1 MISNTSSTAPV
12 ALRRAVISAALAC
25 WTLLPAVSAKAE
37 GQPRLTTH
45 QSYVED
51 VMRGRGL
58 AIEDPL
64 AVFNFVLGSLPE
76 TVTVYPT
83 ENYFYFHF
91 VYDKAR
97 YAGNIRLDN
106 VDREKGKV
114 HFAYFEELA
123 EWKDQPPVKHML
135 LGKEQGVSVE
145 KVEELVW
152 KIAFR
157 DKTVTFR
164 LNDLRGVKPPATALG
179 PDETY
184 IGPVFDDSA
193 VRFFLVYN
201 RRLKLFHYV
210 LDETAAPTETHAAAT
225 GTDRILIGNRTGFAY
240 YKDHK
245 LDRKILVGVFEGNSR
260 VNNAFDGPFDQLPD
274 NFIEGETLR
283 NAILEIEPS
292 LKGKIDRFGGSADGA
307 DRYLISPY
315 AHYRSEED
323 LMPFHDCATSK
334 DIPKDAYYGCFVI
347 DPAAEEQAMEE
358 QRPAPKVEK
367 KKSASAAKKNA
378 KSARAAK

>member
-1 MISNTSSTAPV
+1 
-12 ALRRAVISAALAC
+12 
-25 WTLLPAVSAKAE
+25 
-37 GQPRLTTH
+37 
-45 QSYVED
+45 
-51 VMRGRGL
+51 MRGSGL
-58 AIEDPL
+58 AVDDPL

-135 LGKEQGVSVE
+135 LGKEHGVSVE

-201 RRLKLFHYV
+201 RKLKLFHYV
-210 LDETAAPTETHAAAT
+210 LDETAAPTETYAAAT
-225 GTDRILIGNRTGFAY
+225 RTDRILFGNRTGFAY

-245 LDRKILVGVFEGNSR
+245 LDRKILIGVFEGNSR

-315 AHYRSEED
+315 AHYRGEED

-358 QRPAPKVEK
+358 QKPAPKAEK
-367 KKSASAAKKNA
+367 KKAGSTARKNA